1 MTGEVILLNGLGI
14 VASDLVE
21 PGTVAIMLHGGDVQV
36 VPVRELRATV
46 GQIGSEKIEGLSMAP
61 SDFTQVQAVIE
72 RRKADGDDDSED
84 TKE

>member
-1 MTGEVILLNGLGI
+1 MSGEVILLNGLGI

-46 GQIGSEKIEGLSMAP
+46 SQIGSEKIEGLSMAP

-72 RRKADGDDDSED
+72 RRKADGEDDGGE
-84 TKE
+84 TEE

>member
-21 PGTVAIMLHGGDVQV
+21 PGTVAIMLRGGDVQV
-36 VPVRELRATV
+36 VPVRELRATI